1 MRFKIPG
8 QPIHVRL
15 FERVETVDQTYD
27 IVDVGLEYDNPDFD
41 NDTVA
46 VGGSFGSLK
55 RTIKTLDDKQTEA
68 KAIV

>member
-8 QPIHVRL
+8 QPIHIRL
-15 FERVETVDQTYD
+15 FERVVTTDSAYD

-55 RTIKTLDDKQTEA
+55 RTIKTLNDKQA
-68 KAIV
+68 KATA